1 MPKTT
6 IEIPDALL
14 AEAKELAARERTT
27 LRALVE
33 AGLRSV
39 IDRRRHGR
47 DARFRLRDASV
58 GGSGLRPEFHDAPWE
73 RIRDATYDGR
83 GA

>member
-6 IEIPDALL
+6 IEIPEVLL
-14 AEAKELAARERTT
+14 AEAKELAAREGIT

-33 AGLRSV
+33 SGLRSV

-58 GGSGLRPEFHDAPWE
+58 DGSGLRPEFRDASWE
-73 RIRDATYDGR
+73 RIRDETYDGR